1 MPHSCVYN
9 LSRDFMFY
17 DLSSFSIGIG
27 CGLGRFVLEIEIEI
41 GISGLA

>member
-17 DLSSFSIGIG
+17 DLSLFSIGIG
-27 CGLGRFVLEIEIEI
+27 FGLRCLVLEIEIEI
-41 GISGLA
+41 SGLA